1 MKEEFTLS
9 KSHSLILSA
18 ISYLKDKGLA
28 TSASGLYEVLTGT
41 HKDERVKDLEC
52 YGYYSQLGS
61 RTFHSRVRIL
71 ERYGFITYRYEESIS
86 DYVLILSEK
95 GKKEV
100 KPIKWHSKRDIKSN
114 IIEIKE

>member
-1 MKEEFTLS
+1 M
-9 KSHSLILSA
+9 
-18 ISYLKDKGLA
+18 
-28 TSASGLYEVLTGT
+28 
-41 HKDERVKDLEC
+41 
-52 YGYYSQLGS
+52 
-61 RTFHSRVRIL
+61 RIL